1 MADAADLKSAGA
13 ILVGSS
19 PTLGTKQGVNM
30 PWLIVILGYFLG
42 SIPTAYIAGRL
53 LKGRDIR
60 QMGDGNIGAQN
71 AFRQLGA
78 KIGTAVFFIDAGKGA
93 LAIIIA
99 QAVSLPQLAILTVGV
114 AAVIGHNWPVF
125 LGFRGGRGESTTI
138 GVLTT
143 VITQP
148 MLIVA
153 GPTILALLI
162 RKNVTLASVFLFVPL
177 PLVCWWLGL
186 PGVLVSYSVALPC
199 LVGFTHFLR
208 TRRVVDTSRTSS
220 A

>member
-1 MADAADLKSAGA
+1 
-13 ILVGSS
+13 
-19 PTLGTKQGVNM
+19 M
-30 PWLIVILGYFLG
+30 PWLIAVLGYLLG

-71 AFRQLGA
+71 AFRHLGA
-78 KIGTAVFFIDAGKGA
+78 KIGTAVFFIDASKGA
-93 LAIIIA
+93 LAILIA
-99 QAVSLPQLAILTVGV
+99 QAVSLPQLAILMAGV

-186 PGVLVSYSVALPC
+186 PGALVAYSITLPC

-208 TRRVVDTSRTSS
+208 TRRVADTSRTSS